1 MSLVTSAMSLLE
13 RIFFWRPDA
22 LPLLGGIKAS
32 KQTTA
37 SSSSL
42 LPFVRVRQCVTSG
55 DSKNKQGEG
64 EGGRGPLLV
73 GTSRQLFPPCWA
85 PLHPRRDVAAGGVL
99 WIPPLTL
106 PEVVLPHLLSP
117 SSPFKRW
124 LLVLSSLRRLTF
136 NFLATTMPTFV
147 LYHHHDAQHSHS
159 LPSPHI
165 QSARHLLHL
174 TPTMPPM
181 MMHVFLL
188 QLLPTNT
195 KYEKQTRPKAR
206 WTQGIAVINFISSLS
221 QSTGLKMLVKLQLRF
236 VWKWAR
242 NAYDIKQIWQFHG
255 ILTVISLV

>member
-32 KQTTA
+32 KHTTA

-42 LPFVRVRQCVTSG
+42 LPFVHVRQCVTSD
-55 DSKNKQGEG
+55 DSKNKQKMCF
-64 EGGRGPLLV
+64 V
-73 GTSRQLFPPCWA
+73 
-85 PLHPRRDVAAGGVL
+85 AGGGGSPVGWNL
-99 WIPPLTL
+99 SPTIPSLLSPTPPKEGCCCWRSSLNSPTYSPRSSSSPLTL
-106 PEVVLPHLLSP
+106 PLLPIQAVAT
-117 SSPFKRW
+117 SSVITQAPHIQF
-124 LLVLSSLRRLTF
+124 
-136 NFLATTMPTFV
+136 PG
-147 LYHHHDAQHSHS
+147 HHDAHLCIVPPPRCPAQPQR

-195 KYEKQTRPKAR
+195 KYN
-206 WTQGIAVINFISSLS
+206 V
-221 QSTGLKMLVKLQLRF
+221 QSAHQR
-236 VWKWAR
+236 
-242 NAYDIKQIWQFHG
+242 
-255 ILTVISLV
+255 

>member
-1 MSLVTSAMSLLE
+1 MFCGRGRGRGSGGDPCWLEPLANYSLPAEPHSTQGGMLLLE
-13 RIFFWRPDA
+13 EFFE
-22 LPLLGGIKAS
+22 
-32 KQTTA
+32 
-37 SSSSL
+37 
-42 LPFVRVRQCVTSG
+42 F
-55 DSKNKQGEG
+55 
-64 EGGRGPLLV
+64 
-73 GTSRQLFPPCWA
+73 
-85 PLHPRRDVAAGGVL
+85 
-99 WIPPLTL
+99 
-106 PEVVLPHLLSP
+106 PHLLSP

-165 QSARHLLHL
+165 QSARHL

-195 KYEKQTRPKAR
+195 KYNLPTNTKYEKQTRPKAR
-206 WTQGIAVINFISSLS
+206 WTQGIADINFISSLS
-221 QSTGLKMLVKLQLRF
+221 QSTGFKMLIKLQLRF

-242 NAYDIKQIWQFHG
+242 NTYDIKQIWQFHG
-255 ILTVISLV
+255 ILTVISLVYTLTWFCFATNNRIATA

>member
-1 MSLVTSAMSLLE
+1 MLCHYLVGLRHQSIRQPPHLLCCLLSMCVSASHLAIPRTSRKCVLWQGEGSPVGWDLSPTIPSLLSPTPPKE
-13 RIFFWRPDA
+13 GCCCWRSSLNSPTYS
-22 LPLLGGIKAS
+22 PR
-32 KQTTA
+32 
-37 SSSSL
+37 SSSSPL
-42 LPFVRVRQCVTSG
+42 TP
-55 DSKNKQGEG
+55 
-64 EGGRGPLLV
+64 PLL
-73 GTSRQLFPPCWA
+73 
-85 PLHPRRDVAAGGVL
+85 
-99 WIPPLTL
+99 
-106 PEVVLPHLLSP
+106 
-117 SSPFKRW
+117 PFKRW

-206 WTQGIAVINFISSLS
+206 WTQGIAVIIL
-221 QSTGLKMLVKLQLRF
+221 LVL
-236 VWKWAR
+236 
-242 NAYDIKQIWQFHG
+242 
-255 ILTVISLV
+255 